1 MKFILKPS
9 SHGYGSRALILLNIR
24 VAEEPMK
31 ENTAVSGPRMSSA
44 VAVCELRGS
53 LCPIKLFDVEKFL
66 TPTYR
71 SKVRCMSISYNMCG
85 QVHSSL

>member
-53 LCPIKLFDVEKFL
+53 LCPSNV
-66 TPTYR
+66 
-71 SKVRCMSISYNMCG
+71 V
-85 QVHSSL
+85 